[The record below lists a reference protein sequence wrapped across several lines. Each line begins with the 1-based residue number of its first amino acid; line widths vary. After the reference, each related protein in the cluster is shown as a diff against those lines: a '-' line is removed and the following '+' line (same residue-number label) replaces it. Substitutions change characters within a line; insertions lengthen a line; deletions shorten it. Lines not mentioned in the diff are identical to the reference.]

1 MSGTVLNEVRHGFYL
16 DSVALMRLSRTI
28 AAMAGIEE
36 AALMMGTPSNRRVM
50 ADAGLLGTDGEA
62 AIGGDLIIGVRAA
75 SADAAAAAL
84 ARAAE
89 LIDRPAHG
97 GGAGEAW
104 QPRTI
109 QAALKA
115 MPGANLA
122 LISVPGEFA
131 VAEARKALGH
141 GLDVMV
147 FSDNVPLADEVALKQ
162 EARALGRLVMGP
174 DCGTAI
180 LGGVPLGFANVVPRG
195 DIAIIGASGTGT
207 QEVSCLIARG
217 GGGISWAI
225 GVGGRDL
232 DDAIGGISTLTA
244 LDILDA
250 DPSTRHVVIVAK
262 PPSPAVASAVVAR
275 IGASGKSFTVCIVG
289 AEDRALPANAR
300 FASTLKAA
308 AEHALGG
315 RRIGD
320 DFDVDAM
327 ATAAPA
333 NASQVRGL
341 YAGGTLCA
349 EAQAVL
355 RAAGEAVASNAPIP
369 GVANL
374 TDATTGHRLI
384 DLGSDEYT
392 RGRPHPMIDPS
403 VRDGALGEAFGDPA
417 VGVLL
422 LDVVIGFGAHGDP
435 AGHLVDGL
443 RGRGGGGPL
452 VVASVTGT
460 DGDPQ
465 GLARQVATL
474 EAAGV
479 LVAPSNADAAAL
491 ALACHRHDG

>member
-1 MSGTVLNEVRHGFYL
+1 MTVLNEVRRGFYL
-16 DSVALMRLSRTI
+16 DSVALMRFSKTI
-28 AAMAGIEE
+28 AAMAGVEE
-36 AALMMGTPSNRRVM
+36 AALMMGTPSNRQIL
-50 ADAGLLGTDGEA
+50 ADADLLATDCETAG
-62 AIGGDLIIGVRAA
+62 GGDLIIGIRAV

-84 ARAAE
+84 ARAVQ
-89 LIDRPAHG
+89 LIDRPSRG
-97 GGAGEAW
+97 SGAGEAW
-104 QPRTI
+104 RPRTI
-109 QAALKA
+109 RTALKA

-122 LISVPGEFA
+122 LISVPGDFA
-131 VAEARKALGH
+131 AAEARKALGH

-147 FSDNVPLADEVALKQ
+147 FSDNVPLTDEVALKR
-162 EARALGRLVMGP
+162 EARALGQLVMGP

-180 LGGVPLGFANVVPRG
+180 LDGVPLGFANVVPRG

-217 GGGISWAI
+217 GGGISQAI

-232 DDAIGGISTLTA
+232 DDAVGGISTLMA
-244 LDILDA
+244 LDALDA
-250 DPSTRHVVIVAK
+250 DPATRHVVIVAK
-262 PPSPAVASAVVAR
+262 PPSPAVADAVVAP
-275 IGASGKSFTVCIVG
+275 IGASGKSITVCFVG
-289 AEDRALPANAR
+289 AEGWTLPANAR

-308 AEHALGG
+308 AEDALGG

-355 RAAGEAVASNAPIP
+355 RAAGEAVTSNAPIP
-369 GVANL
+369 GVPNL
-374 TDATTGHRLI
+374 ADAATEHRLI

-403 VRDGALGEAFGDPA
+403 VRDGALGEALDDPA

-443 RGRGGGGPL
+443 RRRGGPL

-465 GLARQVATL
+465 GRARQVAKL
-474 EAAGV
+474 ESAGV

-491 ALACHRHDG
+491 ALACLRHDA